1 MFYVS
6 IDFVISILEAV
17 CCQMFFDIFADEN
30 WENRGKGI
38 KSCIIMALGL
48 VCFGMGKLLSTDFL
62 ILKEAI
68 VIAATAVIMI
78 LIAGFELKKAAILAS
93 LFQGLLLAMEY
104 LAYIFMQI
112 IVSDEINVSNME
124 GTLSTF
130 IAIIDMLLLFL
141 CVVLIRRMFKG
152 QKTGYSMMRSGLNLL
167 YFQSLQLLH

>member
-48 VCFGMGKLLSTDFL
+48 VYFGMGKLLSTDFL

-78 LIAGFELKKAAILAS
+78 LIAGFELKKAAILA
-93 LFQGLLLAMEY
+93 
-104 LAYIFMQI
+104 
-112 IVSDEINVSNME
+112 
-124 GTLSTF
+124 
-130 IAIIDMLLLFL
+130 
-141 CVVLIRRMFKG
+141 
-152 QKTGYSMMRSGLNLL
+152 
-167 YFQSLQLLH
+167 